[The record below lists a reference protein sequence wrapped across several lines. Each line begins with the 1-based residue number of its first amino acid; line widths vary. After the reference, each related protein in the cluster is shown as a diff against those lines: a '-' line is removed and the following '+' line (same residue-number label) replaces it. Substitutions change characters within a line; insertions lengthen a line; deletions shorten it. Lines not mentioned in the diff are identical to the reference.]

1 MLLALIFTACLA
13 IGILLR
19 LILVE
24 YKNDD
29 CTFFAQVSFMLV
41 GVVGLIWMGTV
52 ILCSHISAEEIIV
65 KNQIEYESI
74 IDEVHAVD
82 SNNED
87 VSKVQVIKDVKE
99 WNQDVHSSKYW
110 ASNPWTNWCYSQK
123 VVNDMKYIKIPEW
136 DIAVPA
142 NIENE

>member
-110 ASNPWTNWCYSQK
+110 ASSPWTNWYYSQK
-123 VVNDMKYIKIPEW
+123 VVNAMKYIEIPEW
-136 DIAVPA
+136 DIESPDGG
-142 NIENE
+142 ENE

>member
-110 ASNPWTNWCYSQK
+110 ASNPWTNWFYSQK
-123 VVNDMKYIKIPEW
+123 VVNAMEYIEIPEW

>member
-74 IDEVHAVD
+74 IAEVHTVD

-110 ASNPWTNWCYSQK
+110 ASNPWTSWCYSQK
-123 VVNDMKYIKIPEW
+123 VVNAVKYIEIPEW
-136 DIAVPA
+136 DIESPDGG
-142 NIENE
+142 ENE

>member
-1 MLLALIFTACLA
+1 M
-13 IGILLR
+13 
-19 LILVE
+19 
-24 YKNDD
+24 
-29 CTFFAQVSFMLV
+29 
-41 GVVGLIWMGTV
+41 
-52 ILCSHISAEEIIV
+52 CSHISAEEIIV

-136 DIAVPA
+136 DIESPDGG
-142 NIENE
+142 ENE

>member
-1 MLLALIFTACLA
+1 MLLVLIFTACLA

-41 GVVGLIWMGTV
+41 GLVGLICMGTV
-52 ILCSHISAEEIIV
+52 ILYSHISAEEIIV

-74 IDEVHAVD
+74 IAEVHAID
-82 SNNED
+82 SDNED
-87 VSKVQVIKDVKE
+87 VSKVQVIKDVKA

-110 ASNPWTNWCYSQK
+110 ASSPWTNWCYSQK
-123 VVNDMKYIKIPEW
+123 VVNSVDYIEIPEW
-136 DIAVPA
+136 NIAVPDSS
-142 NIENE
+142 ENE

>member
-136 DIAVPA
+136 DIESPDGG
-142 NIENE
+142 ENE

>member
-1 MLLALIFTACLA
+1 MLLVLIFTACLA

-41 GVVGLIWMGTV
+41 GVVGLICMGTV
-52 ILCSHISAEEIIV
+52 ILYSHISAEEIIV

-74 IDEVHAVD
+74 IAEVHAID
-82 SNNED
+82 SDNED

-110 ASNPWTNWCYSQK
+110 ASSPWTNWCYSQK
-123 VVNDMKYIKIPEW
+123 VVNSVEYIEIPEW
-136 DIAVPA
+136 NIAVPDSS
-142 NIENE
+142 ENE